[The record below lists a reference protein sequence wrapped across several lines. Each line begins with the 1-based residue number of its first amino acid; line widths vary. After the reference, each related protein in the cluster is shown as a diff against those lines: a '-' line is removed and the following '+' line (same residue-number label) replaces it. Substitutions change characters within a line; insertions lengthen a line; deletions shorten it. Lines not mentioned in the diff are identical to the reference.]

1 MIGRIAVGLVVGVL
15 GYVYVALR
23 PPSPK
28 ICGSPGGPPV
38 TSPRVRLGDGRHL
51 AYKERGL
58 PKEQAKH
65 KIILVHAFGDS
76 KGFKLRISEEVLKEL
91 EIYLVAF
98 DRAGYGESDP
108 NPKRSVKS
116 DAFDIQELAD
126 KLQLGLK
133 FYVIGISIGAYPV
146 YGCLKYIPHRLS
158 GAALVV
164 PLINYWWR
172 CFPAELSKKG
182 LSGLVPQDR
191 WTFTVAHYAPWLLHW
206 WLTRKWIPSMSI
218 LEGKTDIFSPS
229 DLEILEHLDGPQNE
243 EQELLKELEIY
254 LVAFDRAGYGE
265 SDPNP
270 KRSVKSDAFDIQEL
284 AEKLQLGPKFYVIGI
299 SLGAYPVYGCLK
311 YIPHRLSGAAL
322 VVPVANYWWH
332 CFPAKLS
339 KIGPSRLLPQNRWAF
354 TVAHYAPWLLHWWL
368 TQKWIPSL
376 SSSEEAFSPSDVE
389 ILRHLDGPPNEEQ
402 EKVQQQ
408 GAHESLHRDLIVSFG
423 KWEFEP
429 TDISNPF
436 PNNEGYVHMWQGYED
451 KIFPFELNRYI
462 AERLPWIRYH
472 EVADAG
478 HLLIYKAANCEAIFR
493 ALVSF

>member
-1 MIGRIAVGLVVGVL
+1 MIGHIAVGLVVGFL

-28 ICGSPGGPPV
+28 LCGSPGGPSV

-65 KIILVHAFGDS
+65 KIIVSHAFGDS
-76 KGFKLRISEEVLKEL
+76 KGFKLPISEVRNFASAISIEARFPCFLEILVAKMILELLKEL
-91 EIYLVAF
+91 QIYLVAF

-126 KLQLGLK
+126 KLQLGPK
-133 FYVIGISIGAYPV
+133 FYVIGISLGAYPV

-172 CFPAELSKKG
+172 CFPAELSEKG
-182 LSGLVPQDR
+182 LSGMLPQNR
-191 WTFTVAHYAPWLLHW
+191 WAFTVAHYAPWLLHW

-218 LEGKTDIFSPS
+218 LEGKTDVFSPS

-243 EQELLKELEIY
+243 EQ
-254 LVAFDRAGYGE
+254 
-265 SDPNP
+265 
-270 KRSVKSDAFDIQEL
+270 
-284 AEKLQLGPKFYVIGI
+284 
-299 SLGAYPVYGCLK
+299 
-311 YIPHRLSGAAL
+311 
-322 VVPVANYWWH
+322 
-332 CFPAKLS
+332 AK
-339 KIGPSRLLPQNRWAF
+339 
-354 TVAHYAPWLLHWWL
+354 V
-368 TQKWIPSL
+368 
-376 SSSEEAFSPSDVE
+376 D
-389 ILRHLDGPPNEEQ
+389 
-402 EKVQQQ
+402 QQ
-408 GAHESLHRDLIVSFG
+408 GAHESLHRDLMVSFG

-429 TDISNPF
+429 MDISNPF
-436 PNNEGYVHMWQGYED
+436 PNNEGFVHMWQGYED

-478 HLLIYKAANCEAIFR
+478 HLLIYKAAHCEAILR
-493 ALVSF
+493 ALVSS

>member
-1 MIGRIAVGLVVGVL
+1 MKRDFLVEFIDLSFHVEFLKDSLSDLFPAWAQIITIEIGPSVRSKVSSSQIITLPTHMENICVWTKYDWPYSTGINGGLCWL
-15 GYVYVALR
+15 YLCSSKASL
-23 PPSPK
+23 PK

-58 PKEQAKH
+58 PKEEAKH
-65 KIILVHAFGDS
+65 KIIVVHAFGDS
-76 KGFKLRISEEVLKEL
+76 KGFKLPISDVRIFASTISIARFPCFLEILVAKMRLENKELLKEL

-126 KLQLGLK
+126 KLQLG
-133 FYVIGISIGAYPV
+133 
-146 YGCLKYIPHRLS
+146 
-158 GAALVV
+158 
-164 PLINYWWR
+164 
-172 CFPAELSKKG
+172 
-182 LSGLVPQDR
+182 
-191 WTFTVAHYAPWLLHW
+191 
-206 WLTRKWIPSMSI
+206 
-218 LEGKTDIFSPS
+218 
-229 DLEILEHLDGPQNE
+229 
-243 EQELLKELEIY
+243 
-254 LVAFDRAGYGE
+254 
-265 SDPNP
+265 
-270 KRSVKSDAFDIQEL
+270 
-284 AEKLQLGPKFYVIGI
+284 PKFYAIGI

-311 YIPHRLSGAAL
+311 YIPHRLLGAAL
-322 VVPVANYWWH
+322 VVPVANYWWR

-376 SSSEEAFSPSDVE
+376 SNSEEAFSPSDVE

-402 EKVQQQ
+402 GKVQQQ
-408 GAHESLHRDLIVSFG
+408 GAHESLHRDLMVSFG

-429 TDISNPF
+429 IDISNPF
-436 PNNEGYVHMWQGYED
+436 PNNEGFVHMWQGCED

-462 AERLPWIRYH
+462 AERLPWIQYH

-478 HLLIYKAANCEAIFR
+478 HLLIYKAAHCEAIFR
-493 ALVSF
+493 ALVSS